1 MFCLQVCISTMWC
14 LVPAESRIGLDL
26 ELGMVV
32 SYHVSA
38 RNQTG
43 FTLYLSNHLIG
54 IGAVL
59 ATVLIA
65 TVEYLTKAT

>member
-1 MFCLQVCISTMWC
+1 M
-14 LVPAESRIGLDL
+14 VPAESRIGLHL
-26 ELGMVV
+26 ELRVVV

-43 FTLYLSNHLIG
+43 FTLYLSNHPIG

-65 TVEYLTKAT
+65 TMEYLAKAT

>member
-1 MFCLQVCISTMWC
+1 M
-14 LVPAESRIGLDL
+14 VPAEFRIRLDL
-26 ELGMVV
+26 ELRMVV
-32 SYHVSA
+32 NYHVSA

-43 FTLYLSNHLIG
+43 FTLYLSNHPIG

-65 TVEYLTKAT
+65 TMEYLTKAT